1 MGPIMCFEFDDG
13 RPRLGFRLASVSLMD
28 SSEQSLLMTLTLT
41 LTLTPNPGTDEM
53 LAMPSLMRP
62 QVRVRVV

>member
-28 SSEQSLLMTLTLT
+28 SSEQSLLMTLTIT
-41 LTLTPNPGTDEM
+41 LTITPNPGTDEM